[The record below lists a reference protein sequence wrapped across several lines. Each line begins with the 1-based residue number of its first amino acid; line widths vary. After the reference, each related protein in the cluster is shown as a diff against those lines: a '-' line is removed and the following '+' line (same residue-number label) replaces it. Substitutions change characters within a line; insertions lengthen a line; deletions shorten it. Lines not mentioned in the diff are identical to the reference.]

1 LPTIVEMF
9 GLNRPLPAMIVAS
22 PRLKTCSLGTEI
34 MNRPA
39 AMITAPSRIDRW

>member
-9 GLNRPLPAMIVAS
+9 GLNRPLPTMIVARPS
-22 PRLKTCSLGTEI
+22 SNSAGSGTEI

-39 AMITAPSRIDRW
+39 AMNTAPSKIDRW

>member
-1 LPTIVEMF
+1 MVEMF
-9 GLNRPLPAMIVAS
+9 GLNRPLPTMIVAR
-22 PRLKTCSLGTEI
+22 PNLKMRSSGIAI